1 MSEKQSVWQRL
12 INSLDTK
19 TNGFSGRKLSAVYGN
34 ILAGVLV
41 WFYALSPMK
50 SFPLVY
56 GITLTY
62 ACLCLGLVTATNI
75 IKFRH
80 GGQKEDTKNQ
90 DRGVEPPD
98 TQ

>member
-1 MSEKQSVWQRL
+1 MKEFFKRL
-12 INSLDTK
+12 TNSLDTK
-19 TNGFSGRKLSAVYGN
+19 NEGFSGRKLSAVYGN

-41 WFYALSPMK
+41 YFYSQSPLK
-50 SFPLVY
+50 NFPLVY

-80 GGQKEDTKNQ
+80 GTKDDKDENK
-90 DRGVEPPD
+90 
-98 TQ
+98 